1 VRIGRIAALATGGTA
16 ALCVPYWLR
25 GARLTGLMER
35 NGAAAGRHAAAA
47 DVAIR
52 AAYYALRLLG
62 RARFLPWR
70 NTCLFRSVAECLV
83 LRHYGIP
90 CRLRIGVR
98 DSQPPTGAIAAHAWV
113 ARADREAAPMSLAT
127 LARCRDTGS

>member
-1 VRIGRIAALATGGTA
+1 M
-16 ALCVPYWLR
+16 CVPYWLR
-25 GARLTGLMER
+25 GARLAGLMQR
-35 NGAAAGRHAAAA
+35 NGTAARRRVAHA
-47 DVAIR
+47 DLAIR
-52 AAYYALRLLG
+52 GAHYALRLLG

-90 CRLRIGVR
+90 CRLSIGVQDR
-98 DSQPPTGAIAAHAWV
+98 QPPAGAIAAHAWV
-113 ARADREAAPMSLAT
+113 VRADREAAPVSLAT

>member
-1 VRIGRIAALATGGTA
+1 MSLGRIAALATGGTA
-16 ALCVPYWLR
+16 ALSVPYWLR

-35 NGAAAGRHAAAA
+35 DGAAADRQVAAA

-52 AAYYALRLLG
+52 GAHYALRLLA

-70 NTCLFRSVAECLV
+70 NTCLYRSVAECLV

-90 CRLRIGVR
+90 CRLRIGVHNSR
-98 DSQPPTGAIAAHAWV
+98 PPGGAIAAHAWV
-113 ARADREAAPMSLAT
+113 VRADREAPPVSLAT
-127 LARCRDTGS
+127 LARCRDTSS